1 MTYHT
6 ISGPQVCSIPAHFVF
21 INLESAVLDPHIGY
35 EAFRADYKNKLD
47 LQDHID
53 KLLEKL
59 CQHYNEFYAA
69 TTQPHPP
76 QERLHAGTLQS
87 PVKCDWLAH
96 YRSIQI
102 SLSKLDDFLCLRQEP
117 FEGCDPVKWW
127 AAH

>member
-1 MTYHT
+1 MTHHT
-6 ISGPQVCSIPAHFVF
+6 ISGPQVHSIPAHFVF
-21 INLESAVLDPHIGY
+21 IKLKSAVLDSRIGY

-53 KLLEKL
+53 KSLEKL
-59 CQHYNEFYAA
+59 HQHYNEFYAA

-76 QERLHAGTLQS
+76 QKHLCAGTLQS
-87 PVKCDWLAH
+87 PIKRDWLAC
-96 YRSIQI
+96 YRSTQI
-102 SLSKLDDFLCLRQEP
+102 SLSKLDDFLCLCQEP